1 MSEIFTQRVSLGTAD
16 NGSLLRKAALCAAGG
31 RRGDWGGTGV
41 DGGQQQDT
49 GAPPLVKPVPKASS
63 YCTTVPQRSKAALG

>member
-1 MSEIFTQRVSLGTAD
+1 MQQ
-16 NGSLLRKAALCAAGG
+16 
-31 RRGDWGGTGV
+31 GDGGGTEGGLGG